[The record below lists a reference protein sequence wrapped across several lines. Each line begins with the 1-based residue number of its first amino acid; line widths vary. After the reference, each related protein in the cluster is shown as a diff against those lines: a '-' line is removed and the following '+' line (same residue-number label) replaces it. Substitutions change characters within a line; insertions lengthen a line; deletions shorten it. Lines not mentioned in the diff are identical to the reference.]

1 MSENVAVLSTRLSAV
16 NDMLGRVQ
24 HVHGLVEQFAV
35 AAQRGS
41 VEPHVVPLRRAF
53 AQLKREFTGAGMDS
67 LAQLAGSM
75 EMAAGRSG
83 MPLQRVRIL
92 RDGVASMRHQLEVEQ
107 RSIQRSLAE
116 ARADQ

>member
-1 MSENVAVLSTRLSAV
+1 MSDNVAVLSARLSAV

-35 AAQRGS
+35 AAQRGAA
-41 VEPHVVPLRRAF
+41 EPLVVPLRRAF
-53 AQLKREFTGAGMDS
+53 AQLKLAFTGAGMDA

-83 MPLQRVRIL
+83 MPMQRVRIL

-107 RSIQRSLAE
+107 RSIQRLLAG
-116 ARADQ
+116 ARAD